1 MEMPQ
6 RQLEQ
11 PREQKLSPARRPRF
25 SATLLERE
33 TSKFIDPAAE
43 AAIVLPQ
50 REVASAP
57 IAIELEKL
65 ASAQQEVRAAVQ
77 KQNALSSS
85 IYVLLDFLATIFA
98 KVKKRL
104 KGKRA
109 RQKITK
115 DGQQALDQLRYLA
128 ALCDATSCRTP
139 EEILEAESAFG
150 EAYYEIMNLS
160 ANLERMS
167 EKEQSHHL
175 RRYSKH
181 MSRLLSVAD

>member
-1 MEMPQ
+1 MEVPQ

-11 PREQKLSPARRPRF
+11 PITEAKPSARRPRF
-25 SATLLERE
+25 SASLLEKE

-50 REVASAP
+50 REVASSP

-65 ASAQQEVRAAVQ
+65 SPQQEVRAAVQ
-77 KQNALSSS
+77 KQSALSSS
-85 IYVLLDFLATIFA
+85 IYVLLDFLAAIFA

-104 KGKRA
+104 KGRKA
-109 RQKITK
+109 RQKLTK
-115 DGQQALDQLRYLA
+115 DGKQALEQLRYLA

-139 EEILEAESAFG
+139 DEILEAESAFG

-175 RRYSKH
+175 RRYAKH